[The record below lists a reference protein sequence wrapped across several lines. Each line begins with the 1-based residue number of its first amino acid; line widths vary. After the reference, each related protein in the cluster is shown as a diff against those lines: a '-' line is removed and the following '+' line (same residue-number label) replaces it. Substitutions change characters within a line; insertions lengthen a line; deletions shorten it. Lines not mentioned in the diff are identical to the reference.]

1 MTAAMIED
9 PEYFRERA
17 AKARL
22 YARHTANEVVRAS
35 LIEIA
40 ASYDEIARRRP
51 IRRRAPRDWTA
62 GTGVASASPAVA
74 SAGAASADAVSS
86 TGISTDAS
94 DSYGPISATT
104 ASPSPRTSMAR
115 SCFSVRAR

>member
-51 IRRRAPRDWTA
+51 IRRGP
-62 GTGVASASPAVA
+62 
-74 SAGAASADAVSS
+74 SS
-86 TGISTDAS
+86 CGRR
-94 DSYGPISATT
+94 GGHPV
-104 ASPSPRTSMAR
+104 RTSAAAG
-115 SCFSVRAR
+115 SLAA